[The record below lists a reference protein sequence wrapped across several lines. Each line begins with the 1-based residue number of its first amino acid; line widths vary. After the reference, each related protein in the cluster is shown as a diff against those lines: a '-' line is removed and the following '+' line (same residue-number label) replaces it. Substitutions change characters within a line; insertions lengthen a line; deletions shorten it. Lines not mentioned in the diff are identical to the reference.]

1 MKRHLC
7 FRDSCRRSRGWLL
20 AGLAV
25 VALAG
30 CTRMAYRQRA
40 DRQSY
45 QILAEKITDERWAVP
60 ELDITPD
67 PRSRFH
73 DPYDPDFPPL
83 PPDDPAAH
91 QYMHCVDGK
100 LGWKHW
106 HRFGDTERVENPDWP
121 VYLGGEPLTAAPRT
135 LPKIDKLNLEGAIEL
150 GLIHSREHQEQLE
163 DVYLSALS
171 LTHNRYR
178 FDLRPSGFFG
188 EPGTEIFHQ
197 HQPDDEGNLILGPT
211 NIGVRKLLPSGAQFI
226 AELTNNTIWMFSG
239 GDAAGTATTFAYSIV
254 QPLLAGAGR
263 EIVLENLTQAERNVL
278 YAIRRFARFRKDFY
292 VMIVTGERALP
303 LPGSTGGSELAFLI
317 RGERAPTV
325 GFYFLLFQYQRL
337 RNRTEN
343 VRSLEMRLRDVQAM
357 LREGKAATLD
367 VTQVQTSLEHAR
379 FSRTIRERF
388 FGDQL
393 DRFKLQLGL
402 PPDLELEIDDL
413 VLEPFKFRNPQ
424 LTELEDELRRLDS
437 TFGGLTAAPNR
448 GRTLEVVR
456 GLSAIRQRLA
466 SAFAAAAGKLKQL
479 QLSMPTRTETMSP
492 EAAEEFCIIVAEDS
506 VRFERMRQAFQGDG
520 QVLRELERSLAQQGI
535 ANDRLQ
541 QLLGQAV
548 TQRDILYAT
557 TRRLSSLEAAT
568 RVELIELKPVHLT
581 PTDAVELAL
590 ENRLD
595 LMNRRALVMDAR
607 RRLEI
612 AADRL
617 EGTLDVVAEGAVNT
631 PPLLQNGRPYDF
643 RAKESE
649 FRVGVAVKTPLDR
662 RRERNNFRAAQIAY
676 QRARRNYIAAEDQVK
691 LDVRSELRDLW
702 AQGEIFE
709 IQRRAL
715 RVAALELEQALEAG
729 ERQADGAGEG
739 RQQGLNIPRAVE
751 NILDAQDELI
761 EAWVEYETAR
771 LELYR
776 DVGVMKV
783 DANGLWPEAE
793 QQQWSSRSPDVPATQ

>member
-1 MKRHLC
+1 LI
-7 FRDSCRRSRGWLL
+7 GL
-20 AGLAV
+20 AGI
-25 VALAG
+25 ALSG
-30 CTRMAYRQRA
+30 CTRTAYRQRA

-45 QILAEKITDERWAVP
+45 QILAQKITDERWAVP

-91 QYMHCVDGK
+91 QYMHRVDGK
-100 LGWKHW
+100 LGWRHW

-121 VYLGGEPLTAAPRT
+121 VYLGGEPLTSAQGR
-135 LPKIDKLNLEGAIEL
+135 LPNIDKITLERAIEL
-150 GLIHSREHQEQLE
+150 GLIHSREYQEQME
-163 DVYLSALS
+163 DVYLGALA
-171 LTHNRYR
+171 LTHDRYR
-178 FDLRPSGFFG
+178 FDLRPSGFLG

-197 HQPDDEGNLILGPT
+197 HQPDDASDLMLGPT
-211 NIGVRKLLPSGAQFI
+211 NFGVRKLLPTGAQLV

-239 GDAAGTATTFAYSIV
+239 GNGAGTASTFAYSIV

-263 EIVLENLTQAERNVL
+263 EIVLEDLTQAERNVL

-337 RNRTEN
+337 RNRAEN
-343 VRSLEMRLRDVQAM
+343 VQSLEMRLRDVQAM
-357 LREGKAATLD
+357 LRDGKAATLD
-367 VTQVQTSLEHAR
+367 VTQVQTSLEHGR

-402 PPDLELEIDDL
+402 PPDLELEIDDS
-413 VLEPFKFRNPQ
+413 VLEQFQFRNPQ
-424 LTELEDELRRLDS
+424 LTDLQDDLRRLDS
-437 TFGGLTAAPNR
+437 TFQELAAAPDR
-448 GRTLEVVR
+448 KRTLEVVR
-456 GLSAIRQRLA
+456 GLIAIRGKLA
-466 SAFAAAAGKLKQL
+466 SAFEAAAGKLEQL
-479 QLSMPTRTETMSP
+479 QRSLPSRIGTTSP
-492 EAAEEFCIIVAEDS
+492 EAEQEFGRIVAEDS
-506 VRFERMRQAFQGDG
+506 ARFEQLHQAFEGDG
-520 QVLRELERSLAQQGI
+520 QMLQGLQRSLAQQGI
-535 ANDRLQ
+535 ANDRLTQ
-541 QLLGQAV
+541 ILGQAV
-548 TQRDILYAT
+548 TQRDILYTT

-568 RVELIELKPVHLT
+568 RVELIELTPVHLT
-581 PTDAVELAL
+581 PSAAVDLAL

-617 EGTLDVVAEGAVNT
+617 EGTLDVIAEGAVNT
-631 PPLLQNGRPYDF
+631 PPLLQNSRAYDF

-649 FRVGVAVKTPLDR
+649 FRVGVAVKTPVDR
-662 RRERNNFRAAQIAY
+662 RRERNDFRAAQIAY

-691 LDVRSELRDLW
+691 LDVRSELRDLK
-702 AQGEIFE
+702 AQRELFE

-715 RVAALELEQALEAG
+715 RVAAMELEQALEAG
-729 ERQADGAGEG
+729 ERQADGEGEG
-739 RQQGLNIPRAVE
+739 RQQGLNIPRALE

-771 LELYR
+771 MELFR
-776 DVGVMKV
+776 DVGVMKI
-783 DANGLWPEAE
+783 DANGLWPQA
-793 QQQWSSRSPDVPATQ
+793 QQREDSAPVPDSSGLRGAPSPSL

>member
-1 MKRHLC
+1 
-7 FRDSCRRSRGWLL
+7 
-20 AGLAV
+20 
-25 VALAG
+25 
-30 CTRMAYRQRA
+30 MAYRERA

-83 PPDDPAAH
+83 PPDDPTAH

-100 LGWKHW
+100 LGWRGW

-121 VYLGGEPLTAAPRT
+121 VYLGGEPLTSDQGQ
-135 LPKIDKLNLEGAIEL
+135 LPKIDKLTLENAVEL
-150 GLIHSREHQEQLE
+150 GLIHSREYQEQIE

-171 LTHNRYR
+171 LTHDRYR
-178 FDLRPSGFFG
+178 FDLRPSGFLG

-197 HQPDDEGNLILGPT
+197 HQPDDASDLMMGPT
-211 NIGVRKLLPSGAQFI
+211 NFGVSKLLPTGAQLV

-239 GDAAGTATTFAYSIV
+239 ANGAGTASTFAYSIV

-263 EIVLENLTQAERNVL
+263 EIVLEDLTQAERNVL

-343 VRSLEMRLRDVQAM
+343 VQSLEMRLRDVQAM
-357 LREGKAATLD
+357 VRGGKAATLD
-367 VTQVQTSLEHAR
+367 VTQVQSSLEHGR

-388 FGDQL
+388 FGDEL

-402 PPDLELEIDDL
+402 PPDLELDIDDS
-413 VLEPFKFRNPQ
+413 VLEPFQFRNPQ
-424 LTELEDELRRLDS
+424 LTKLQDDLRGLDS
-437 TFGGLTAAPNR
+437 TFQGLVAAPDR
-448 GRTLEVVR
+448 ERTHDVVR
-456 GLSAIRQRLA
+456 GLLAVRQRLA
-466 SAFAAAAGKLKQL
+466 SAFDAAAVKLAQL
-479 QLSMPTRTETMSP
+479 QRSLPTRTGTMSP
-492 EAAEEFCIIVAEDS
+492 EAEREFARIVAEDS
-506 VRFERMRQAFQGDG
+506 VRFEQLQQAFKGDG
-520 QVLRELERSLAQQGI
+520 QVLQGLERSLAQQGI
-535 ANDRLQ
+535 AND
-541 QLLGQAV
+541 QLLQILNQAV
-548 TQRDILYAT
+548 TQRNILYTT

-568 RVELIELKPVHLT
+568 RVELIELTPVHLT
-581 PTDAVELAL
+581 PSEAVDLAL

-617 EGTLDVVAEGAVNT
+617 EGTLDIVAEGAVNT
-631 PPLLQNGRPYDF
+631 PPLLQNSEPYDF
-643 RAKESE
+643 RARESE
-649 FRVGVAVKTPLDR
+649 FRVGVAVKTPVDR

-676 QRARRNYIAAEDQVK
+676 QRARRNYVAAEDQIK
-691 LDVRSELRDLW
+691 LDVRSEFRDMR
-702 AQGEIFE
+702 AQRELFE

-715 RVAALELEQALEAG
+715 RVAAMELEQALEAG
-729 ERQADGAGEG
+729 ERQADGEGGG
-739 RQQGLNIPRAVE
+739 RQQGLNIPRALE

-771 LELYR
+771 MELFR
-776 DVGVMKV
+776 DVGVMRI
-783 DANGLWPEAE
+783 DANGLWQEAQQRDLSSPEPE
-793 QQQWSSRSPDVPATQ
+793 SYEEREDLTPPLSSP